1 MSDQSEDAH
10 CWPHSN
16 AMNTAE
22 INRMALRIG
31 MFQRRGLELLQ
42 AEALADR
49 CMLRDRDIDAR
60 RACIECKNFQSG
72 GTCVAKQ
79 VAMPKTMFH
88 HCHKFGWQVP
98 RIEGKA

>member
-1 MSDQSEDAH
+1 MSDATADEF
-10 CWPHSN
+10 CWPHSS

-22 INRMALRIG
+22 INRMVLRIG
-31 MFQRRGLELLQ
+31 MFQRRGLSESQ
-42 AEALADR
+42 AEDLSDR

-60 RACIECKNFQSG
+60 RACIECKHFQHG

-79 VAMPKTMFH
+79 ATAQKTMFH
-88 HCHKFGWQVP
+88 HCQAFGWQVP